1 MGEAR
6 PVRLNLAFWALACAF
21 LVDFLGYAF
30 IVPILP
36 EWRTQFDLSNTQA
49 TALVSLWAVPLFIL
63 GPFTGRLTDRYGPGR
78 VILVSV
84 IMLTLA
90 SLLYLIATR
99 EIFGN
104 GFLILAVARL
114 LHGLSGAA
122 IITSGFA
129 ASSTLWPNNF
139 GEQVGKLVG
148 VATIGGLLGPAIGGF
163 AFELGQDMAFIV
175 LAALTGLAIPIVAL
189 AWRDIDG
196 GKGASREGAQAIERV
211 PLRMFFDN
219 PMLFRIGILVFLSTL
234 ATGALEAGVPLFL
247 SDEPLSMS
255 VGWIGATILLLVVLQ
270 GGGGWWWGRLVDKRG
285 PVRYM
290 LVGWS
295 GVSIALIAAAVIIF
309 LNPANLGMMIIVVG
323 FMAMFQ
329 FSVAA
334 AQVPVLP
341 MIDTATCQAYGR
353 GGAGLAFG
361 AAGTVWAAGAIVG
374 PMMIGPVLDLT
385 GSWALTFGLL
395 AIPCTIGLVITMLN
409 REILEECYFAEME
422 NRSSDE

>member
-1 MGEAR
+1 
-6 PVRLNLAFWALACAF
+6 
-21 LVDFLGYAF
+21 
-30 IVPILP
+30 
-36 EWRTQFDLSNTQA
+36 
-49 TALVSLWAVPLFIL
+49 
-63 GPFTGRLTDRYGPGR
+63 
-78 VILVSV
+78 
-84 IMLTLA
+84 
-90 SLLYLIATR
+90 
-99 EIFGN
+99 
-104 GFLILAVARL
+104 VARL

-129 ASSTLWPNNF
+129 AGSTLWPNNF

-163 AFELGQDMAFIV
+163 AFELGQDLAFIV

-270 GGGGWWWGRLVDKRG
+270 GGGSWWWGRLVDKRG

-290 LVGWS
+290 LIGWS
-295 GVSIALIAAAVIIF
+295 GVSIALMAAAVIIL
-309 LNPANLGMMIIVVG
+309 LNPENLGMMIIVVG

-395 AIPCTIGLVITMLN
+395 VIPCSIGLVITMRN
-409 REILEECYFAEME
+409 REILEECYFSEMK
-422 NRSSDE
+422 NRSSEE